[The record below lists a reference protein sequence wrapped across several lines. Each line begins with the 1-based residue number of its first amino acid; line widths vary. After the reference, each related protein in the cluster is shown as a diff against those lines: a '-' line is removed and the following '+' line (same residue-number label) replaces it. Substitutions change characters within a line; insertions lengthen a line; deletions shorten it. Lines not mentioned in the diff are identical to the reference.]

1 MGRIRII
8 GAGKLST
15 LFLKN
20 IEAVNFA
27 QGGLGNQ
34 HDVPLLQN
42 ESSLSSK
49 ESFDFRSK
57 VKSNASKKR
66 FLIKRHQEK
75 IQIKSERIRNLRKT
89 KLERYRIDFI
99 PLCSDEDWENM
110 SEFYSKNPEKNT

>member
-8 GAGKLST
+8 GAGRVST

-20 IEAVNFA
+20 IEDVNFA
-27 QGGLGNQ
+27 QGGLGNKN
-34 HDVPLLQN
+34 DALLLQN

-57 VKSNASKKR
+57 IKSNSSKKR
-66 FLIKRHQEK
+66 YLIKRHQEK

-89 KLERYRIDFI
+89 KLERFRIDFI
-99 PLCSDEDWENM
+99 PLCSDEDWESM
-110 SEFYSKNPEKNT
+110 SEFYSKNPERNT